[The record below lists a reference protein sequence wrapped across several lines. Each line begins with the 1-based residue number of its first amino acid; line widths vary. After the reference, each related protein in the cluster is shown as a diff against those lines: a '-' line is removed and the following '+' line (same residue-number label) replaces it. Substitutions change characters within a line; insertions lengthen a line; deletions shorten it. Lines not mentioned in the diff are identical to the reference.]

1 MKKRITAMVLA
12 AVMAA
17 GALVPATQA
26 KAAEIQPLPFNTYV
40 NGSQVIINNSLLYGG
55 HTYVQLR
62 ELANVTNMG
71 IDFVNEESMAGPG
84 GGLPKGISID
94 QPTFVYVKD
103 DVNDWNHL
111 YEGGLMQG
119 VDITTLYAR
128 YQAND
133 GYAYGFTLDEKHL
146 QVPAENGEGSET
158 IPVRIISSNGKKY
171 VSVDEFRDKIQPYLV
186 DMCMQ

>member
-26 KAAEIQPLPFNTYV
+26 KAADIQPLPFNTYV
-40 NGSQVIINNSLLYGG
+40 NGSQVVINNSLLYGG

-71 IDFVNEESMAGPG
+71 IDFVADHQMSGPG
-84 GGLPKGISID
+84 GGLPVGISID

-103 DVNDWNHL
+103 DVNDWNHV
-111 YEGGLMQG
+111 YDGGLMQG

-128 YQAND
+128 YQARD
-133 GYAYGFTLDEKHL
+133 GYDYAFGGNDTII
-146 QVPAENGEGSET
+146 VPDKDGEGSVT
-158 IPVRIISSNGKKY
+158 TPLRIIYSNGKVY